1 MISSNILFFFNGI
14 VVFVV
19 EFFGKEN
26 IVDMLLF
33 DIFVERIEIVF
44 VDLIINFVAGVRFN
58 IRREDN

>member
-1 MISSNILFFFNGI
+1 MISSNFLFFFNGI

-44 VDLIINFVAGVRFN
+44 VFNFN
-58 IRREDN
+58 